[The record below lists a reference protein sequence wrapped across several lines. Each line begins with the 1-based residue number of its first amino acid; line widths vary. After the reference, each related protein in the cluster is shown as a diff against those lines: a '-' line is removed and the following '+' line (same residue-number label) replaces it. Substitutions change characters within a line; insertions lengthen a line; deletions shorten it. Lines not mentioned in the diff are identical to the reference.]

1 MRKATARTIAQSA
14 SKDQQA
20 IVLLWSAGLWLAAL
34 IFLLA
39 TFDVMH

>member
-1 MRKATARTIAQSA
+1 MRKATARAIAQPA

-20 IVLLWSAGLWLAAL
+20 TVLLWSAGLWLAAL